1 MEVFELVLSGD
12 TDGAIRRS
20 RELVQAARER
30 RVPPERLVIAR
41 SVRAEGEYNESTRDA
56 LPFLRVF
63 RKLREEG
70 YDVIPGMKVAWIVT
84 DSRQSPQ
91 QIEPWVEGRSF
102 TAEPDWEYYADRVA
116 QTLARVTEVFDWDAA
131 SLLRGSHQQRLG
143 GSTPEV
149 AVPRGP
155 AASMDTPL
163 VDLAAPA
170 RRRTTKK
177 SLADFE

>member
-1 MEVFELVLSGD
+1 MF
-12 TDGAIRRS
+12 RR
-20 RELVQAARER
+20 
-30 RVPPERLVIAR
+30 
-41 SVRAEGEYNESTRDA
+41 
-56 LPFLRVF
+56 
-63 RKLREEG
+63 LREEG

-84 DSRQSPQ
+84 DSRKSPQ
-91 QIEPWVEGRSF
+91 EVEPWVEGRQF

-143 GSTPEV
+143 GGEGAPTG
-149 AVPRGP
+149 PRGP
-155 AASMDTPL
+155 AASLDTPL
-163 VDLAAPA
+163 TELAGPP